1 MKTIQQV
8 EQQDS
13 MQHEEE
19 QHDTTAQTENEETN
33 EGKASKR
40 NKSYELAE
48 ARIYTER
55 NAEVDYKI
63 LLALYE
69 HRALTPTQI
78 KKVWFPDAHE
88 NSIRNRMK
96 ALAERK
102 ILTVNLRAGIK
113 SRPIHIYSLSS
124 FGLRILT
131 ENVLE
136 VMEYEP
142 KFDERKEHYTVDDLK
157 VRHQHNHHYELQEWV
172 IDVLSK
178 RPELFHCEWRRF
190 PFLDDNDETIQVK
203 PDWLFVEMDKE
214 IIRLVEE
221 SRTNNPLLFPYLYRK
236 EQFSGVKYKPLLCVE
251 CDRGTMNRS
260 ELVEKWEHYRKLPDE
275 YKPKAI
281 ATFHNSSKN
290 GEMRHRSIRDT
301 MSHAF
306 ELEVIN
312 DEVQLF
318 QGDHKLSQD
327 AVSLYLERDKDLLSG
342 EDMTNEKELIALIG
356 AFSKGLERG
365 EAALLDIEKA
375 MDRLKL
381 PVRPDSLI
389 MKQQEEDSTLQLVF
403 FALPGWVNPI
413 IKIQSIKRW
422 LKEGHLSQFNQI
434 QYVLL
439 YPDEGFYR
447 DVRSTDSDIFYVS
460 YREVKALGI
469 WGKAHHEERK
479 HKKVFWQEVT
489 L

>member
-1 MKTIQQV
+1 METIQQV

-136 VMEYEP
+136 
-142 KFDERKEHYTVDDLK
+142 DVDL
-157 VRHQHNHHYELQEWV
+157 N
-172 IDVLSK
+172 
-178 RPELFHCEWRRF
+178 
-190 PFLDDNDETIQVK
+190 
-203 PDWLFVEMDKE
+203 
-214 IIRLVEE
+214 
-221 SRTNNPLLFPYLYRK
+221 
-236 EQFSGVKYKPLLCVE
+236 
-251 CDRGTMNRS
+251 
-260 ELVEKWEHYRKLPDE
+260 
-275 YKPKAI
+275 
-281 ATFHNSSKN
+281 
-290 GEMRHRSIRDT
+290 
-301 MSHAF
+301 
-306 ELEVIN
+306 
-312 DEVQLF
+312 
-318 QGDHKLSQD
+318 
-327 AVSLYLERDKDLLSG
+327 
-342 EDMTNEKELIALIG
+342 
-356 AFSKGLERG
+356 
-365 EAALLDIEKA
+365 
-375 MDRLKL
+375 
-381 PVRPDSLI
+381 
-389 MKQQEEDSTLQLVF
+389 
-403 FALPGWVNPI
+403 
-413 IKIQSIKRW
+413 
-422 LKEGHLSQFNQI
+422 
-434 QYVLL
+434 
-439 YPDEGFYR
+439 
-447 DVRSTDSDIFYVS
+447 
-460 YREVKALGI
+460 
-469 WGKAHHEERK
+469 
-479 HKKVFWQEVT
+479 
-489 L
+489 